1 MVGSGCVK
9 SESETE
15 ISDNSDS
22 ILVMKVIPK
31 LLLFV
36 DLDELLDNSI
46 SLGTFKYCHLHWE
59 WISYWIF
66 AERTKGNC
74 NFA

>member
-46 SLGTFKYCHLHWE
+46 S
-59 WISYWIF
+59 S
-66 AERTKGNC
+66 
-74 NFA
+74 

>member
-59 WISYWIF
+59 
-66 AERTKGNC
+66 
-74 NFA
+74 

>member
-1 MVGSGCVK
+1 MVGNGCDT

-46 SLGTFKYCHLHWE
+46 S
-59 WISYWIF
+59 S
-66 AERTKGNC
+66 
-74 NFA
+74 